1 MNLDQLFK
9 LIDAGFTKDDIM
21 QFIQK
26 PSSDQGGSDPDPAKD
41 TVQNDKTEPEEKLE
55 PEESATDKLLQ
66 GITGQLK
73 NLTEAMQLQNIRN
86 ATGAGTK
93 PETVEDIFQKMFDGA
108 PVK

>member
-21 QFIQK
+21 QFVQK
-26 PSSDQGGSDPDPAKD
+26 PSSDQGGSDPDPAQE
-41 TVQNDKTEPEEKLE
+41 VVEPAKTEPEPE

>member
-1 MNLDQLFK
+1 MTLDQLFK
-9 LIDAGFTKDDIM
+9 LIDAGFTKEDIM
-21 QFIQK
+21 QFVQK
-26 PSSDQGGSDPDPAKD
+26 PAADQGGSDPDPEQEVVEPAK
-41 TVQNDKTEPEEKLE
+41 PEEQKE
-55 PEESATDKLLQ
+55 PEESVTDKLLQ

>member
-9 LIDAGFTKDDIM
+9 LIDAGFTKEEIM
-21 QFIQK
+21 QFVQK
-26 PSSDQGGSDPDPAKD
+26 PAADQGGSDPDPAQEVVEPAKPEE
-41 TVQNDKTEPEEKLE
+41 KKEPEETV
-55 PEESATDKLLQ
+55 TDKLLQ

>member
-9 LIDAGFTKDDIM
+9 LIDAGFTKDEIM
-21 QFIQK
+21 QFVQK
-26 PSSDQGGSDPDPAKD
+26 PAADQGGSDPDPAKE
-41 TVQNDKTEPEEKLE
+41 VVEPAKPEEPKE

-73 NLTEAMQLQNIRN
+73 NLTEAMQLSNIRN